1 MDVLSNTLSIL
12 HKQNMA
18 DKKIIIDASLCDGCG
33 ICMSVCPMG
42 CLEMN
47 EDKVVLG
54 RDEDCLICQT
64 CEAECRRGAIRVS
77 T

>member
-1 MDVLSNTLSIL
+1 MDVLSNALSIL

-33 ICMSVCPMG
+33 ACIKVCPMD

-47 EDKVVLG
+47 EGKVVIRRG
-54 RDEDCLICQT
+54 DCLVCQA
-64 CEAECRRGAIRVS
+64 CEAECRRGAITVG